1 MAEAGRILVV
11 DDEPGMRDMLW
22 WSLERLGYSLAQAR
36 DGEEA
41 LRALDGGGVDLI
53 ITDLTMPRRGGLELL
68 RALARRPDSPPVI
81 VVTGF
86 GTVETAVEAMR
97 LGARDF
103 LLKPYELELL
113 LARVRECIPEESHAH
128 RA

>member
-1 MAEAGRILVV
+1 MPERILLV

-22 WSLERLGYSLAQAR
+22 WSLERQGYAIAQAR

-41 LRALDGGGVDLI
+41 LRKLDEGGVDLV
-53 ITDLTMPRRGGLELL
+53 ITDLTMPRRGGLDLL
-68 RALARRPDSPPVI
+68 RALARRPGSPPVV

-103 LLKPYELELL
+103 LLKPYELDVL
-113 LARVRECIPEESHAH
+113 LARVRECLREKGHA
-128 RA
+128 AAAA